1 MYHLIR
7 INYIGHYDDEG
18 KLLDKEQEEMMK
30 EEAEDTRAE
39 NKANRLHNS
48 QQVTKKQWPITTKR

>member
-7 INYIGHYDDEG
+7 INSTGHYDDEG

-39 NKANRLHNS
+39 NKANKLHNN
-48 QQVTKKQWPITTKR
+48 QQVTKEKAP